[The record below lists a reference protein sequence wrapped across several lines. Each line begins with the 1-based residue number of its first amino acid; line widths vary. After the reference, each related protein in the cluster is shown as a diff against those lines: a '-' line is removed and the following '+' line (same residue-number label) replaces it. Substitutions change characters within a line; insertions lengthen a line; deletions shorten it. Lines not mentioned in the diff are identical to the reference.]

1 MCVVCLGAQHAQ
13 AALEGAACVH
23 CDQLPLRSR
32 RALFE
37 EGGSAGVPRGSGPA
51 SAEAGRRLM
60 SRGSQMD
67 VTEGLETGPALSLPS
82 PVASASVSIRR
93 QEARVAVSSAPV
105 DTVTLM
111 ASSSEE
117 LDVVSVATGESEDPP
132 LQSPA
137 SEELMEVLSR
147 AVAKLNIDWPAEK
160 QEQTVRSK
168 LDELF
173 LPSWSAQPPRRALP
187 FFPDLHT
194 EVSRSWKK
202 PVSTR
207 VYTPQTS
214 IYSNVAGMRKHGYG
228 AMPRADETLASHL
241 SPQVASSL
249 KAPTLPTKPLKTTS
263 ALVGKAYSAAGQA
276 AACLHTMSIL
286 QAYQADLLKDL
297 GESDE
302 VGADLIQ
309 ELRLTADLALR
320 ATKET
325 AKSVGRSM
333 SSLVATE
340 RHLWLN
346 LTEIKDKDKAFLLDA
361 PLNPSNLFGDA
372 ISSVTDRF
380 QEVKKQSAA
389 LRQFLPRRP
398 KFPLLPGE
406 GSRDRVQAP
415 RNTDNT
421 KGRVLLPGV
430 PLRGVGNRVSALRR
444 SPRRARRI

>member
-1 MCVVCLGAQHAQ
+1 M
-13 AALEGAACVH
+13 
-23 CDQLPLRSR
+23 
-32 RALFE
+32 
-37 EGGSAGVPRGSGPA
+37 
-51 SAEAGRRLM
+51 
-60 SRGSQMD
+60 
-67 VTEGLETGPALSLPS
+67 
-82 PVASASVSIRR
+82 
-93 QEARVAVSSAPV
+93 
-105 DTVTLM
+105 
-111 ASSSEE
+111 
-117 LDVVSVATGESEDPP
+117 
-132 LQSPA
+132 
-137 SEELMEVLSR
+137 
-147 AVAKLNIDWPAEK
+147 
-160 QEQTVRSK
+160 RSK
-168 LDELF
+168 LDERF

-241 SPQVASSL
+241 SPQAASSL

-302 VGADLIQ
+302 VGADLNQ

-340 RHLWLN
+340 RHLLLN

-389 LRQFLPRRP
+389 LQQSGPNSPCCRSRAAGTEYKLLATQTTP
-398 KFPLLPGE
+398 KAECCYPGSPSEELGTGSACSAEVLE
-406 GSRDRVQAP
+406 GQDGSE
-415 RNTDNT
+415 
-421 KGRVLLPGV
+421 GRHY
-430 PLRGVGNRVSALRR
+430 R
-444 SPRRARRI
+444 

>member
-23 CDQLPLRSR
+23 CDQLPLRTLRSR

-37 EGGSAGVPRGSGPA
+37 EGGLAGVPRGSGPA

-60 SRGSQMD
+60 SWGSQMD

-117 LDVVSVATGESEDPP
+117 LDVVSMVTGESEDPP
-132 LQSPA
+132 LQSPT

-168 LDELF
+168 LDERF

-202 PVSTR
+202 PVSTH

-241 SPQVASSL
+241 SPQAASSL

-320 ATKET
+320 ATKDFFRHRQVPRGEET
-325 AKSVGRSM
+325 VCSPAAVS
-333 SSLVATE
+333 
-340 RHLWLN
+340 
-346 LTEIKDKDKAFLLDA
+346 
-361 PLNPSNLFGDA
+361 PSTGPN
-372 ISSVTDRF
+372 
-380 QEVKKQSAA
+380 
-389 LRQFLPRRP
+389 
-398 KFPLLPGE
+398 
-406 GSRDRVQAP
+406 
-415 RNTDNT
+415 
-421 KGRVLLPGV
+421 
-430 PLRGVGNRVSALRR
+430 
-444 SPRRARRI
+444 SPCCRARVAGTEYKLLARQTTPKAECCYPGSPSEELGTGSARSAEVLEGQDGSEGRHCR